1 MSEFAIET
9 IGLSHRFTPADAVLQ
24 GIHLQVPAGSLYG
37 FLGPNGAGKTT
48 TLRLVL
54 GLLRCQEGSI
64 RVFGEPLE
72 SQRVALLRRIGSSIE
87 SPSLYAHLSAA
98 ENLAVWQRV
107 FGCPARRVGEVLHQ
121 VGLSGT
127 GGKAAGQFSL
137 GMKQRLGL
145 AVALLHQPELL
156 ILDEPTNGL
165 DPHGILEMRDLLLQ
179 LNRDHGTTIL
189 VSSHLLSEVE
199 RLVTHVGIISR
210 GRLKFQGPLAS
221 LAERQQALGRL
232 TVHTSDN
239 PGAFE
244 LLIGTGRSAC
254 LEQGRV
260 LVQGVSPIE
269 AGAINQQLVASG
281 FTVLELT
288 PVGRDLEHQFF
299 DLIGN

>member
-1 MSEFAIET
+1 VLEFAIET
-9 IGLSHRFTPADAVLQ
+9 CGLSHRFTPNEAVLQ
-24 GIHLQVPAGSLYG
+24 DIQLQVPVGSLYG

-64 RVFGEPLE
+64 KVLGEPLE
-72 SQRVALLRRIGSSIE
+72 SRRVALLRRIGSSIE
-87 SPSLYAHLSAA
+87 SPSLYAHLSAV
-98 ENLAVWQRV
+98 ENLTVWLKV
-107 FGCPARRVGEVLHQ
+107 FDCPARRVGEVLNQ

-127 GGKAAGQFSL
+127 GGKVAGQFSL
-137 GMKQRLGL
+137 GMKQRLAL

-165 DPHGILEMRDLLLQ
+165 DPHGIHEMRDLLIR

-210 GRLKFQGPLAS
+210 GTLRFQGPLAI
-221 LAERQQALGRL
+221 LADRNQADQQLIL
-232 TVHTSDN
+232 HTSDN
-239 PGAFE
+239 PRALE
-244 LLIGTGRSAC
+244 SLLASGWSARH
-254 LEQGRV
+254 EQGKI
-260 LVQGVSPIE
+260 LVQGVSAVQ
-269 AGAINQQLVASG
+269 AGDLNHQLVMAG
-281 FTVLELT
+281 LTVLELT